1 MNQSDIYHNEQ
12 ENAESSSI
20 DHLASTFAP
29 DRVNIAKAIASLKS
43 SLDEG
48 EIHPLSLAVRI
59 KWVEEWAAEAKE
71 VSRPHILTA
80 VGQYAKGEE
89 IAKYGSRIEPME
101 AGAKYNYSNCV
112 DPIWDALN
120 QKMDQIK
127 SEMKNREMF
136 LKAIKEITTIID
148 DETGEIYTIFP
159 PTKTS
164 TSTYKVTLK
173 K

>member
-12 ENAESSSI
+12 EGAEIFSI
-20 DHLASTFAP
+20 DRIASTFSP
-29 DRVNIAKAIASLKS
+29 DRVNIAKAIYSLKS

-80 VGQYAKGEE
+80 MGQYAKGED
-89 IAKYGSRIEPME
+89 IVRYGSEILPME
-101 AGAKYNYSNCV
+101 AGVKYNYSACKDV
-112 DPIWDALN
+112 VWDELN

-127 SEMKNREMF
+127 SEMKNRESF
-136 LKAIKEITTIID
+136 LKANKENTTIID
-148 DETGEIYTIFP
+148 DATGEIYTIFP
-159 PTKTS
+159 PTKQS
-164 TSTYKVTLK
+164 TSTYKVK
-173 K
+173 MPK